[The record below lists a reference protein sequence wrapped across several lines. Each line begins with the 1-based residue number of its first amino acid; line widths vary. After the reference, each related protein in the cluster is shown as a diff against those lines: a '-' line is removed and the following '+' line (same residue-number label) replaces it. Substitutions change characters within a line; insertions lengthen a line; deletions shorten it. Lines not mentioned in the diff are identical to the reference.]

1 MSTGPG
7 VVVTATRR
15 RADGGPS
22 ARALLISVLGQW
34 VGDQGTPVWN
44 TTLVGALEALGI
56 ESRAARQAVS
66 RTAADGWLEGESVG
80 RYTRWRLSP
89 TGRRLLASAWA
100 RLQRSFTPGGA
111 WDGRFLLLV
120 LPGTGPDRATRDR
133 LATRLDFE
141 GFGSLGPNVWVA
153 ADQRARTGAE
163 ALLESTTL
171 EDPAMLFAAESVPGA
186 STPAEVVARAWDLES
201 AARAHEAFLDAFEGL
216 EPVDDREAFALRT
229 RLAHEWRHL
238 LSVDPALPAELL
250 PPDWPGLAAAEL
262 FHRCHTGWA
271 EAATRFYETLCE
283 DVAVPEG

>member
-1 MSTGPG
+1 VSSGPG

-34 VGDQGTPVWN
+34 VGPDETPVWN
-44 TTLVGALEALGI
+44 TTLVTALEALGV
-56 ESRAARQAVS
+56 EARAARQAIS

-89 TGRRLLASAWA
+89 TGRRLLSTAWT
-100 RLQRSFTPGGA
+100 RLQRSFVPGGP

-120 LPGTGPDRATRDR
+120 LTGPGPDRPTRER

-141 GFGSLGPNVWVA
+141 GFGSLGPNLWVA
-153 ADQRARTGAE
+153 ADRRAQVGAE
-163 ALLESTTL
+163 ALLDSLGLTDVAL
-171 EDPAMLFAAESVPGA
+171 MFSAEAVEGVD
-186 STPAEVVARAWDLES
+186 TPAEVVARAWDLDT
-201 AARAHEAFLDAFEGL
+201 AAQAHRAFLAAFDGV
-216 EPVDDREAFALRT
+216 EPADDREAFALRT

-238 LSVDPALPAELL
+238 LSIDPALPADLL
-250 PPDWPGLAAAEL
+250 PPEWPGVAAAEL

-271 EAATRFYETLCE
+271 AAATRYFASISDE
-283 DVAVPEG
+283 VAVS